1 MLHGDRPFG
10 YRPDY
15 HDRDHINIKRHRRER
30 ARMLCFRHNT
40 TNGWVYVLQPCI
52 EFSVPARCE
61 REGSTLQRASCCV
74 MPRTRATTSSPASL
88 ASPRRPVPPSI
99 MPSRTK
105 PASRGPIV
113 STTVPGGVVGAHNQD
128 MRPTTMVPCDVPR
141 SAAGRQ
147 SGDMGRARTLH
158 SSRDLLFGSSLLIA
172 EGGNGSS
179 KLSWPLAAL
188 EIGNLQCLLT

>member
-15 HDRDHINIKRHRRER
+15 HDRDHINIKRHRRETEHARYASGITQQTADVCPAALHRILRAGAVR
-30 ARMLCFRHNT
+30 ARRVNPTKGQLLRYATHPGNDIIAR
-40 TNGWVYVLQPCI
+40 QP
-52 EFSVPARCE
+52 R
-61 REGSTLQRASCCV
+61 
-74 MPRTRATTSSPASL
+74 L
-88 ASPRRPVPPSI
+88 ASPACPSFHHAFQNKTCQ
-99 MPSRTK
+99 P
-105 PASRGPIV
+105 GPIV